1 LKKIFLIITIFLI
14 TFNFQSL
21 TKADDIRNFQIQG
34 MSIGDSLLDYYK
46 EKKIKKNIRN
56 WYKKKDVIG
65 VEIIEKNGPYDSI
78 QVHYKKNDKDYKII
92 GVAGLIFYRKNNIN
106 DCYEK
111 QRIVTDELKEAFPN
125 VRLKY
130 GKMRNHF
137 SDKSGKSKTTT
148 NTFYLSGNGEVDVA
162 CYDWSKKMP
171 YTDHLAI
178 SFRTKKLKDFINS
191 NPY

>member
-1 LKKIFLIITIFLI
+1 MKKIFLTIIIFLI
-14 TFNFQSL
+14 TFNFQTL
-21 TKADDIRNFQIQG
+21 IRADDIRDFQIEG

-56 WYKKKDVIG
+56 WYKKKDVVG

-92 GVAGLIFYRKNNIN
+92 GIAGLIFYRKNNIN

-111 QRIVTDELKEAFPN
+111 QRIVTDELNEAFPN

-148 NTFYLSGNGEVDVA
+148 NTFYLSSNGEVDVA
-162 CYDWSKKMP
+162 CYDWSKKMKWW
-171 YTDHLAI
+171 DNLRVVI
-178 SFRTKKLKDFINS
+178 VSSDLKKFINS
-191 NPY
+191 L